1 MCAKRL
7 LVVVGIMM
15 GLSFVA
21 GCGKGEEGE
30 TAPQQGS
37 GAEQGTQAAAAASAA
52 YPAGLSSSSSPS
64 EVAQA
69 LIKALD
75 EEDEGTLLGLVAAK
89 AVAKDIEAIFEK
101 HGRKSKG
108 ASKAGPA
115 FAVAGW
121 QATYAFCQSGQTTVT
136 REEVAGETATVFAA
150 GKAPDGS
157 SKTLKI
163 KLVREDGVW
172 KVEAGLE
179 TVL

>member
-7 LVVVGIMM
+7 LVVVGIMLGM
-15 GLSFVA
+15 SFVA
-21 GCGKGEEGE
+21 GCGKGEDGE
-30 TAPQQGS
+30 ASPQGL
-37 GAEQGTQAAAAASAA
+37 GAEQGPQAAAPASAA
-52 YPAGLSSSSSPS
+52 YPAGLSSSSSPT

-89 AVAKDIEAIFEK
+89 AEAKDIEAIFEK
-101 HGRKSKG
+101 HGRKTKR
-108 ASKAGPA
+108 ALKAAPGLA
-115 FAVAGW
+115 AAGW

-157 SKTLKI
+157 PKTLKI

-172 KVEAGLE
+172 KVKGGLE
-179 TVL
+179 TVMQ